1 MSAKPMSDLDLYP
14 VAEKAPEQVKT
25 PTGKP
30 LSALTLE
37 AVLSGEVGNED
48 IAITP
53 EALILQ
59 ANIARAAG
67 RATLAE
73 NFERA
78 ADLVRVPQDIILD
91 TYELLR
97 PGRAGD
103 AQQLLDRAALLRRD
117 YGAARV
123 AALIEEAAAVYTKRG
138 LFVKRY

>member
-1 MSAKPMSDLDLYP
+1 MSANPASDLDLYP
-14 VAEKAPEQVKT
+14 VAEKAPERVQT

-37 AVLSGEVGNED
+37 AVLAGEIGAED

-53 EALILQ
+53 EALMLQ
-59 ANIARAAG
+59 AKIARAAG
-67 RATLAE
+67 RETLAA

-78 ADLVRVPQDIILD
+78 ADLVGVPQELILD

-97 PGRAGD
+97 PGRAGN

-117 YGAARV
+117 YGATRV
-123 AALIEEAAAVYTKRG
+123 AALIEEAAAVYARRG
-138 LFVKRY
+138 LFVKRF